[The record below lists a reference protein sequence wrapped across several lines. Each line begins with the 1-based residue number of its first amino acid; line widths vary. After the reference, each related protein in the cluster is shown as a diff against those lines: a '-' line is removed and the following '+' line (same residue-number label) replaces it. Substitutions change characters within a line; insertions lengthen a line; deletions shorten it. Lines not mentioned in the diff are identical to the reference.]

1 MYVLQNM
8 YSNVLHHVWLEIDS
22 KQLMSSFP
30 ISHIYMPFYDYYHI
44 ISTHFFKKMNI
55 AMSDKAPNIYIES
68 PIYYLLFRAGKG
80 LM

>member
-1 MYVLQNM
+1 
-8 YSNVLHHVWLEIDS
+8 
-22 KQLMSSFP
+22 
-30 ISHIYMPFYDYYHI
+30 MPFYDYYHI

-68 PIYYLLFRAGKG
+68 PIYYLLFKAGKG